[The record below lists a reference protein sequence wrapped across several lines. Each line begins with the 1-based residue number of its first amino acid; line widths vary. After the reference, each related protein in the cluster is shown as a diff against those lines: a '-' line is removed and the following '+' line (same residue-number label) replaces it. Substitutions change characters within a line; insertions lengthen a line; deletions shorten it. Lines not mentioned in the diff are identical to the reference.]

1 MSCEEKPEYIIAHEW
16 VGLDVYVAESPNK
29 DEIGISGEVVD
40 ETMNTFIIKTE
51 KGLRKVAK
59 RNRIFKVRFCGNN
72 IRISGN
78 YLNFR
83 PEDRIKKGIMLL
95 RRFKR

>member
-1 MSCEEKPEYIIAHEW
+1 MSYVNKPEYVIAHEW
-16 VGLDVYVAESPNK
+16 VGLNVEVVESPNK

-40 ETMNTFIIKTE
+40 ETMNTFTIKTE
-51 KGLRKVAK
+51 KGLKRIAK
-59 RNRIFKVRFCGNN
+59 RNRIFRVKFAGRT

-83 PEDRIKKGIMLL
+83 PEDRIKKGIIIL